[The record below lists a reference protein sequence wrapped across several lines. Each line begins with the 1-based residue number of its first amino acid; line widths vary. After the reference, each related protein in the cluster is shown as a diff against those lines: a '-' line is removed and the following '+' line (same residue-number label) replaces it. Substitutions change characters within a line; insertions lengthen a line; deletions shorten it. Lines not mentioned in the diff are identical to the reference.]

1 MLIKQ
6 IYEEYGLPIERII
19 NKEYKRLGLKLP
31 EAMVLLALFSIYE
44 RRRTF
49 TINALSKRVEYNRDE
64 IGSLV
69 SSLLEKGFLEINL
82 ETAKD
87 GKAREVFSLDQTF
100 KKIEKLIISDYQSK
114 KNDEAASHVSKVIEI
129 LENGLGRV
137 LSAFEMDL
145 IRNWYLND
153 ELTHEKIE
161 EEVVKAASKP
171 KLSVK
176 YIDRVLMTT
185 RTDDLEVDPKTADI
199 LQQIYKKIWKKE
211 N

>member
-6 IYEEYGLPIERII
+6 IYDEYGLPIERII

-69 SSLLEKGFLEINL
+69 SSLVEKGFLEIKL
-82 ETAKD
+82 ETNKD
-87 GKAREVFSLDQTF
+87 GKEREVFSLDQTF
-100 KKIEKLIISDYQSK
+100 KKIEKLIVGDYQSK
-114 KNDEAASHVSKVIEI
+114 KSDAAATHIGKIIQI
-129 LENGLGRV
+129 LETSLGRV
-137 LSAFEMDL
+137 LSAFEMEL
-145 IRNWYLND
+145 IRNWYLNN

-161 EEVVKAASKP
+161 EEVLKATSKP
-171 KLSVK
+171 KFSIK
-176 YIDRVLMTT
+176 YIDRLLMTSKP
-185 RTDDLEVDPKTADI
+185 DDLEVDPKTADI
-199 LQQIYKKIWKKE
+199 LQQLYKKI
-211 N
+211 

>member
-6 IYEEYGLPIERII
+6 IYDEYGLPIERII

-49 TINALSKRVEYNRDE
+49 TINAISKRVEYNRQE
-64 IGSLV
+64 IGELV
-69 SSLLEKGFLEINL
+69 SSLMEKGFLEMKFELN
-82 ETAKD
+82 KD
-87 GKAREVFSLDQTF
+87 GKEREVFSLDKTF

-114 KNDEAASHVSKVIEI
+114 KDDEAAAHIGKMIVV
-129 LENGLGRV
+129 LEEALGRV

-153 ELTHEKIE
+153 ELSHETIE
-161 EEVVKAASKP
+161 LEVEKAIQKP
-171 KLSVK
+171 RFSIK
-176 YIDRVLMTT
+176 YIDRILMTSKIED
-185 RTDDLEVDPKTADI
+185 REVDPKTANI
-199 LQQIYKKIWKKE
+199 LESIYKKIW
-211 N
+211 